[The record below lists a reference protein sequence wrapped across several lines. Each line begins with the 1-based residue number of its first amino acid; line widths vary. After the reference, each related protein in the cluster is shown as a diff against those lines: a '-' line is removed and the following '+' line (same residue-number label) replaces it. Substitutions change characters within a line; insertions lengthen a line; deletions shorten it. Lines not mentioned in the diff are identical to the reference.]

1 MTTVESP
8 SEAQAGRSSR
18 RRAWCWSACA
28 AALVGIYLVVWT
40 VYSMS
45 HLSAYPRYVQLPP
58 GVSAEHLQADFRLLS
73 LVQTEELTAE
83 SGDSQVS
90 AANTVWVVAELE
102 VVQRARDPDFVC
114 NTQLLGPDRRAW
126 DVASLDVSRPRSMY
140 CSDEDMQIGRP
151 YRFEQ
156 VYEVPAQYA
165 DGIYGVVVVNHSD
178 ARPSDVLT
186 PTS

>member
-1 MTTVESP
+1 MNGATPEMSP
-8 SEAQAGRSSR
+8 R

-40 VYSMS
+40 LYSMT

-58 GVSAEHLQADFRLLS
+58 GAAASSQQAEFRLLS
-73 LVQTEELTAE
+73 LVQTDELAAE
-83 SGDSQVS
+83 SGAGQI
-90 AANTVWVVAELE
+90 AAAHSVWFVAELE
-102 VVQRARDPDFVC
+102 VVQRARDPSFGC
-114 NTQLLGPDRRAW
+114 STQLLGPDHRAW
-126 DVASLDVSRPRSMY
+126 DTASLDVSRPQSTY
-140 CSDEDMQIGRP
+140 CSEEDMQVARP

-165 DGIYGVVVVNHSD
+165 DQIYGVVLVDHSD

-186 PTS
+186 PSR